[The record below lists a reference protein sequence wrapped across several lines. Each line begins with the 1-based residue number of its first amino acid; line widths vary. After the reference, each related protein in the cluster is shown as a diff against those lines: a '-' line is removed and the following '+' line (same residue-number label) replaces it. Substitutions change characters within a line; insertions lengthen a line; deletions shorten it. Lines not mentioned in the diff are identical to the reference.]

1 MKFKKFEILLI
12 LSAGGGN
19 DRIKTLLRER
29 KKIMKHLKAIAIL
42 FGITMAGEFLNTIL
56 PLPVPAGVYGLFILL
71 FCLCSGLVTLDVISG
86 VGDFLLD
93 VMPLMFIPAG
103 VGLLESWGVLQ
114 PILLPVSVIVVVS
127 TILVMGVS
135 GMVTQVIIRKSKRKE
150 ESSNE

>member
-93 VMPLMFIPAG
+93 VMPLMFIPAA
-103 VGLLESWGVLQ
+103 VGLMDSFEELK
-114 PILLPVSVIVVVS
+114 PILVPVLLISILS
-127 TILVMGVS
+127 TLFVMA
-135 GMVTQVIIRKSKRKE
+135 VTGRTAQFMIRKTRKKGEKR
-150 ESSNE
+150 

>member
-93 VMPLMFIPAG
+93 VMPLMFIPAA
-103 VGLLESWGVLQ
+103 VGLMDSFEELK
-114 PILLPVSVIVVVS
+114 PILVPVFLISILS
-127 TILVMGVS
+127 TLFVMA
-135 GMVTQVIIRKSKRKE
+135 VTGRIAQFMMRKTRKKGEKR
-150 ESSNE
+150 

>member
-56 PLPVPAGVYGLFILL
+56 PLPVPAGVYGLFIL
-71 FCLCSGLVTLDVISG
+71 
-86 VGDFLLD
+86 
-93 VMPLMFIPAG
+93 
-103 VGLLESWGVLQ
+103 
-114 PILLPVSVIVVVS
+114 
-127 TILVMGVS
+127 
-135 GMVTQVIIRKSKRKE
+135 
-150 ESSNE
+150 

>member
-93 VMPLMFIPAG
+93 VMPLMFIPAA
-103 VGLLESWGVLQ
+103 VGLMDSFEELK
-114 PILLPVSVIVVVS
+114 PILVPVLLISILS
-127 TILVMGVS
+127 TLFVMA
-135 GMVTQVIIRKSKRKE
+135 VTGRTAQFMMRKTRKKGEKR
-150 ESSNE
+150 

>member
-1 MKFKKFEILLI
+1 MKYLRQFFIILAFSFTGEVLHALI
-12 LSAGGGN
+12 PLQVPASIYGLV
-19 DRIKTLLRER
+19 LLF
-29 KKIMKHLKAIAIL
+29 IAL
-42 FGITMAGEFLNTIL
+42 MAGWIKLPQIRETANFLI
-56 PLPVPAGVYGLFILL
+56 A
-71 FCLCSGLVTLDVISG
+71 
-86 VGDFLLD
+86 